1 MAKMLHAGEDPR
13 FILRRMF
20 ILASEDI
27 GLADPN
33 GLITVAA
40 AAQAFE
46 WVGMP
51 EGYYFL
57 SHACLYLATAPKSN
71 SAGAIWKALASI
83 EQQGPGDVPPYLR
96 DKTGNFHGETRD
108 QYRQTMEEASGDRGA
123 YQYPH
128 DFPGGWVQ
136 QQYLP
141 LGMAAPGWYQPKEIG
156 YEQTIKARRG
166 RLGSEDHS
174 EDEA

>member
-1 MAKMLHAGEDPR
+1 
-13 FILRRMF
+13 MF

-33 GLITVAA
+33 ALIVVAS

-51 EGYYFL
+51 EGHYFL

-71 SAGAIWKALASI
+71 STGAIWKALAHI
-83 EQQGPGDVPPYLR
+83 EAHGTGDVPPYLR
-96 DKTGNFHGETRD
+96 DKSDRFYGEARE
-108 QYRQTMEEASGDRGA
+108 QYRQTMEETAGDHGSYR
-123 YQYPH
+123 YPH
-128 DFPGGWVQ
+128 DYPGGWVA

-141 LGMAAPGWYQPKEIG
+141 LDMQPPGWYQPKNIG
-156 YEQTIKARRG
+156 YERIVREYLAG
-166 RLGSEDHS
+166 LGVGDVTQFR
-174 EDEA
+174 DEA